1 VQIRRLTRW
10 LSVAATAAALLVG
23 SATIAFA
30 QAYPGGGETPP
41 EVGGEQFFPGGP
53 IPKTG
58 SDVLMFVMIALVA
71 VVAGIALRR
80 VTRRAAHSD
89 E

>member
-1 VQIRRLTRW
+1 VQMRRSARW
-10 LSVAATAAALLVG
+10 LMVAATSIALLVG
-23 SATIAFA
+23 GAAAAFA

-41 EVGGEQFFPGGP
+41 EVGGEQFFPGP
-53 IPKTG
+53 MPRTG

>member
-1 VQIRRLTRW
+1 MQMRRLARW
-10 LSVAATAAALLVG
+10 LIMAATSVALLVG
-23 SATIAFA
+23 GATVALA

-41 EVGGEQFFPGGP
+41 EVGGEQFFPGRMP
-53 IPKTG
+53 RTG
-58 SDVLMFVMIALVA
+58 SNVLMFVLIALVA